1 MNAEHQLTGLILS
14 GGGARAAY
22 QIGAL
27 RGIAHILPKERRAP
41 FPVICGTSAGAINA
55 AMIANHADDIRRGI
69 ARLMR
74 LWGNIRVPDVY
85 RSDARGVFKQAARW
99 MLSTVIGSSGKS
111 RISLLDNR
119 PLRMLLHREIDFSR
133 IDKLVAQGQLLALA
147 INATSYT
154 SGKAVTFYQGAN
166 SLNPWRRTR
175 REGSPAKLS
184 VDHLMASAAIP
195 FIFPSARVGDEYYAD
210 GSMRQLAPI
219 SPGLHLGAK
228 RILVI
233 AVGQLATRSP
243 STDMPARYPS
253 LAQIAGHALS
263 SIFLDNLATD
273 IERLQ
278 HINRLVSLVPKTEL
292 AARGMMLDH
301 VNVLVISP
309 TDDIARIAVQYAHRL
324 PPAVRLFLRRLGKS
338 DGGGANLLS
347 YLLFDGEFCK
357 ALMDLG
363 YRDALARADEIEAFL
378 GAEASRFTPLFP
390 PEFR

>member
-1 MNAEHQLTGLILS
+1 MTEGHQRTGLILS

-27 RGIAHILPKERRAP
+27 RAITHILPRHHCAP

-55 AMIANHADDIRRGI
+55 AMLANHADNIRLGV
-69 ARLMR
+69 ARLIR
-74 LWGNIRVPDVY
+74 LWTRLQVGEVY
-85 RSDARGVFKQAARW
+85 RSDARGVARTALRW
-99 MLSTVIGSSGKS
+99 LSATMTGRSSKAM
-111 RISLLDNR
+111 SLFDNR
-119 PLRMLLHREIDFSR
+119 PLRMLLHRELDFSR
-133 IDKLVAQGQLLALA
+133 LDRLIAHGELLALA

-154 SGKAVTFYQGAN
+154 TGKAMTFYQGAH

-175 REGSPAKLS
+175 REGVPAKLS

-195 FIFPSARVGDEYYAD
+195 FIFPAARIGSEYYAD

-219 SPGLHLGAK
+219 SPALHLGAK

-243 STDMPARYPS
+243 STDAPSRYPS

-263 SIFLDNLATD
+263 SIFLDNLSTD

-278 HINRLVSLVPKTEL
+278 HINRLVNVLPKNEL
-292 AARGMMLDH
+292 AARGINVDQ
-301 VNVLVISP
+301 VNVLVLNP
-309 TDDIARIAVQYAHRL
+309 TEDIARLAVRYAQRL
-324 PPAVRLFLRRLGKS
+324 PSAVRLFLRRLGKS

-347 YLLFDGEFCK
+347 YLLFDGAFCR

-363 YRDALARADEIEAFL
+363 YRDAIARRDEIEAFL
-378 GAEASRFTPLFP
+378 GSEESRFTPLFP